1 MELASHILQ
10 IREGLQAKQ
19 FVNEAAVSQGIVLR
33 LLSALGWP
41 AYDTRIVWPEYSVQG
56 RRVDF
61 ALCHPPLKPLVFIE
75 VKQVGQS
82 GGADKQLFEYAFHQ
96 GVPMAIL
103 TDGQEWNFY
112 LPGEQGHYQERR
124 VYKLDL
130 LERDVAECA
139 ALLSRYLDYKAS
151 CAGDALQAARGDYRN
166 IARERE
172 INVTLP
178 IAWEKLVGE
187 PDELLVD
194 LLADKV
200 ESLCGYKPDRDA
212 VAWFL
217 APAAKGRRAS
227 SKPVAIKPPPLS
239 KTPPTLSGKGLYL
252 LGQAYPAQHAREVMS
267 LFFEELAKL
276 QPDFLDKFAALPKHG
291 KTRRYVSRSRSELYA
306 NRPDLCETHA
316 YQLNNGWW
324 MGTNYSKSALEKIIK
339 LACQTASLKFGTD
352 VVINLD

>member
-10 IREGLQAKQ
+10 IREGLRARQ
-19 FVNEAAVSQGIVLR
+19 FANEAAVSQSVVLR
-33 LLSALGWP
+33 LLQALEWP
-41 AYDTRIVWPEYSVQG
+41 IFDARIVSPEYSVQS

-61 ALCHPPLKPLVFIE
+61 ALCHPPQKPLVFIE

-82 GGADKQLFEYAFHQ
+82 VGADKQLFEYAFHE

-112 LPGEQGHYQERR
+112 LPGEQGRYQERR

-130 LERDVAECA
+130 LERAAEECA
-139 ALLSRYLDYKAS
+139 ELLSRYLDYKAS
-151 CAGDALQAARGDYRN
+151 CAGDALQAARSDYKN
-166 IARERE
+166 IARDRE
-172 INVTLP
+172 INATLP
-178 IAWEKLVGE
+178 VAWEKLISE

-212 VAWFL
+212 VAAFL
-217 APAAKGRRAS
+217 APTAKSRRAP
-227 SKPVAIKPPPLS
+227 SKPVATQTPPPSS
-239 KTPPTLSGKGLYL
+239 KTPPTLSGKGFYL
-252 LGQAYPAQHAREVMS
+252 FGQAYPARHARGVMS
-267 LFFEELAKL
+267 LFFEEIAKL

-291 KTRRYVSRSRSELYA
+291 KTRRYVARSQSELYA

-324 MGTNYSKSALEKIIK
+324 MGT
-339 LACQTASLKFGTD
+339 TAILGLTFCS
-352 VVINLD
+352 